1 MVPPLLIDPA
11 FWESDENWGAEAFPR
26 IPELKGHVFF
36 RTSGST
42 GEAKWIALSK
52 AALLLSAAAVN
63 RHLEVTEESIWGLPL
78 PIHHVGGFGVV
89 ARSHE
94 AACRLSE
101 FSAKW
106 DPHAFT
112 RWLEKTHVTHTS
124 LVPTQV
130 HDLVKAGLQAP
141 PSLIAIVV
149 GGGKLDEATGQS
161 ARDQGWPVLASY
173 GMTEACS
180 QIATQT
186 LESLKTPYQPAP
198 IPILPIWN
206 ARLTGTD
213 NLEISGPALFSGMV
227 KNGIY
232 HPRLSEWHKTSDRVL
247 LENSAISPLGRADF
261 TVKILGELVN
271 PEEVAAEIMAISG
284 GALHSKNFA
293 VVPISEARAGHVLI
307 PVIESPMSG
316 AEIGI
321 FLSQYNASAVGYR
334 RVGKPVSI
342 SEFPRTELGKLRL
355 KELAQWVAKEFLD

>member
-63 RHLEVTEESIWGLPL
+63 RHLKVTEDSVWGLPL

-89 ARSHE
+89 ARSYE
-94 AACRLSE
+94 AACRLSV
-101 FSAKW
+101 FSGKW

-112 RWLEKTHVTHTS
+112 KWLGEAHVTHAS

-130 HDLVKAGLQAP
+130 HDLVKAGLRAP
-141 PSLIAIVV
+141 SSLVAIVV
-149 GGGKLDEATGQS
+149 GGGKLDKVTGQS

-186 LESLKTPYQPAP
+186 LESLKAPYQPTP
-198 IPILPIWN
+198 LPVLPIWN
-206 ARLTGTD
+206 TRLAETG
-213 NLEISGPALFSGMV
+213 NLEISGPALFTGTV

-232 HPRLSEWHKTSDRVL
+232 HPRLSEWHETSDRVL
-247 LENSAISPLGRADF
+247 LENTTISPLRRADF
-261 TVKILGELVN
+261 TVKILGELVD
-271 PEEVAAEIMAISG
+271 PEEVASEIMAISV
-284 GALHSKNFA
+284 GALHAKNFA
-293 VVPISEARAGHVLI
+293 VVAISDARAGHALV
-307 PVIESPMSG
+307 PVIESPMNG
-316 AEIGI
+316 AEIEI

-334 RVGKPVSI
+334 RVAKPVSI
-342 SEFPRTELGKLRL
+342 SKFPRTELGKLRY
-355 KELAQWVAKEFLD
+355 KELVQWVAKEFLD